1 MPRRGGQ
8 LSHRLLADNPGKEFD
23 WHIVHAGMPPDKK
36 MDLLLER
43 IKRRKTIQGI
53 KEMNAERELGFAAK
67 ATGAPP
73 VAALAATAT
82 DTPPAVHQHSATL
95 HQHSTRT
102 LPAIKWLPH
111 STSTPKHSSSDSVD
125 FGGSS
130 DS

>member
-1 MPRRGGQ
+1 MPRGSGQ
-8 LSHRLLADNPGKEFD
+8 LSHRLLAANPGKQFD
-23 WHIVHAGMPPDKK
+23 WHIVHADMPPDKK

-82 DTPPAVHQHSATL
+82 DTPPAVHH
-95 HQHSTRT
+95 HSTTLRQLSTGT
-102 LPAIKWLPH
+102 LPAIHWLPH
-111 STSTPKHSSSDSVD
+111 STSTPQHSSSDSVD
-125 FGGSS
+125 FGSSS